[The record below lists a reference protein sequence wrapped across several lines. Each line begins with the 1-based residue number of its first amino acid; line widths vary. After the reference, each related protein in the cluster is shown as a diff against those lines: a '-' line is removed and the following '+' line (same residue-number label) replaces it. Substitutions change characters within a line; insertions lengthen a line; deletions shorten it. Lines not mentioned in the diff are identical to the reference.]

1 MQDEWRF
8 DTIPEFMDGKNTM
21 DFFDADIEERLRALE
36 EEEVRTMYLLD
47 TTGIPPFFL
56 ILIIHAVFCG
66 VVRRNWRRT
75 VRTPRRRRTRRT
87 WTRRR

>member
-36 EEEVRTMYLLD
+36 EEEV
-47 TTGIPPFFL
+47 
-56 ILIIHAVFCG
+56 
-66 VVRRNWRRT
+66 
-75 VRTPRRRRTRRT
+75 PRLCT
-87 WTRRR
+87 